1 MNVDVITTL
10 ITTVGFPIVVC
21 LAMMYYVKYLNDQH
35 KNEIDKL
42 SEAIQNNTLVMQ
54 RLLDKLGGDEDGV

>member
-1 MNVDVITTL
+1 MDITAITTL
-10 ITTVGFPIVVC
+10 ITTVGFPVVVC

-35 KNEIDKL
+35 KQEIDKL
-42 SEAIQNNTLVMQ
+42 SEALQNNTIVMQ

>member
-1 MNVDVITTL
+1 MDITAITTL
-10 ITTVGFPIVVC
+10 ITTVGFPVVVC

-35 KNEIDKL
+35 KQEIDKL
-42 SEAIQNNTLVMQ
+42 SEALQNNTLVMQ

>member
-1 MNVDVITTL
+1 MNADVITTL

-35 KNEIDKL
+35 KQEIDKL

>member
-1 MNVDVITTL
+1 MDITAITTL
-10 ITTVGFPIVVC
+10 ITTVGFPVVVC

-35 KNEIDKL
+35 KQEIDKL
-42 SEAIQNNTLVMQ
+42 SEALHNNTLVMQ